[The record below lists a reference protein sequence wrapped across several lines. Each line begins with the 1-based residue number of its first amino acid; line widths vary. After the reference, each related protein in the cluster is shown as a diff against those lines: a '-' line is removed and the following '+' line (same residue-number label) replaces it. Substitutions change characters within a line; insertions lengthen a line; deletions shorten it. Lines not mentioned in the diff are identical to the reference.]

1 MPVAGDGLQLLGTL
15 SACSGSIRVIA
26 LMRVLLCTILLL
38 VSHGAM
44 SKDAF
49 LIGPW
54 DIGDTRQS
62 VVAATRLGPF
72 EPVVA
77 TGGLE
82 TRRAVFL
89 GRRTTVSFVF
99 DATDR
104 VEYMQVWLYE
114 GRSYRKA
121 RKEALRIL
129 DLFEAELGGATIPGI
144 QVNGSSS
151 LDGTSLGVVLDRV
164 LGQAPKL
171 GEKFRKERKV
181 VATTILDLV
190 PRRQP
195 SNGKLTAQLV
205 HSSRHETFFIF
216 LFLDPTSAPDRR
228 VESNVHL
235 ERL

>member
-1 MPVAGDGLQLLGTL
+1 MPVAGDGLQLVGTL

-38 VSHGAM
+38 VSHGAV

-104 VEYMQVWLYE
+104 VEYLQVWLYE

-144 QVNGSSS
+144 VHE
-151 LDGTSLGVVLDRV
+151 LGAGVAKNLPAAYAWYRCAAASA
-164 LGQAPKL
+164 QWKL
-171 GEKFRKERKV
+171 KQK
-181 VATTILDLV
+181 D
-190 PRRQP
+190 
-195 SNGKLTAQLV
+195 
-205 HSSRHETFFIF
+205 
-216 LFLDPTSAPDRR
+216 DPTERAILKDVDESLRSLAPSLTKQDIASGDVLAARCI
-228 VESNVHL
+228 
-235 ERL
+235 ERYGRPFRAAP